1 MKKTLVALAVAA
13 MAATSSAN
21 ALITVYEQEGTKV
34 ELGGSVRMFLGRVG
48 DDQRGDLKNDGSR
61 LIFRASHDLG
71 NGFSAFGGYQ
81 LRFEAESAK
90 TAQQGSKSG
99 WGDPTTRELYLGFKH
114 QDVGAL
120 SFGRQLTNA
129 DDFLQDSAYY
139 NSAALSPLTTRSD
152 KSVKF
157 RSAEWNGFSFGL
169 DYLFGDA
176 DKSYNKVTSGDY
188 KNGFGAVAFYNLD
201 IDDMQSF
208 NAALLYTEDRREG
221 HGSDTG
227 SKKSDWGAHLG
238 YVYGPFDIAVSYVR
252 SAEEFGNSLAA
263 YSVVRDKKH
272 NYILLDAGYRVV
284 PESRLYVQWERLDTK
299 YDSLAYTTEIINQYT
314 AGIDYKLHKNV
325 VPYIEYAHQR
335 TKDALIGETEKD
347 NVFGVGLRVHF

>member
-1 MKKTLVALAVAA
+1 MKKTLIALAVAA

-81 LRFEAESAK
+81 LRFESESAK
-90 TAQQGSKSG
+90 TAQHGSKSG

-139 NSAALSPLTTRSD
+139 TSAALSPLTTRSD

-169 DYLFGDA
+169 DYLFGDP
-176 DKSYNKVTSGDY
+176 DKSYGKVPRRNY

-208 NAALLYTEDRREG
+208 NAALLYTEDHREG
-221 HGSDTG
+221 YGSDTG
-227 SKKSDWGAHLG
+227 AKKSDWGAHLG
-238 YVYGPFDIAVSYVR
+238 YVYGPFDIAVSYVK
-252 SAEEFGNSLAA
+252 STEEFRNSLASWA
-263 YSVVRDKKH
+263 DNGDLKR

-299 YDSLAYTTEIINQYT
+299 YDSARTFNEVTNQYT

-335 TKDALIGETEKD
+335 TKDAVGEIEKD

>member
-1 MKKTLVALAVAA
+1 MKKTLIALAIAA

-81 LRFEAESAK
+81 LRFEETSAK
-90 TAQQGSKSG
+90 TAQHGSDSS

-169 DYLFGDA
+169 DYLFGDP
-176 DKSYNKVTSGDY
+176 DKSYDRGRDNY

-208 NAALLYTEDRREG
+208 NAALLYTEDRYEG
-221 HGSDTG
+221 YGSDTG

-252 SAEEFGNSLAA
+252 STVEFGNSLASWA
-263 YSVVRDKKH
+263 DGDEKH

-299 YDSLAYTTEIINQYT
+299 FDSWDITEIKNQYT

-335 TKDALIGETEKD
+335 TINERRTGKTEKD
-347 NVFGVGLRVHF
+347 NIFGVGLRVHF